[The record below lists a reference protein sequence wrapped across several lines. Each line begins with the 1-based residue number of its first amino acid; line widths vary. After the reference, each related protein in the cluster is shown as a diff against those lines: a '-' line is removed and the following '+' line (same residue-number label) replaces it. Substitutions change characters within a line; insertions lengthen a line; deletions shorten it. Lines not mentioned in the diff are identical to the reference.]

1 LTSQRVAVVT
11 GAAKGIGLAIAR
23 KLAADG
29 LAVVL
34 SDIDFAEAKARAAE
48 LPEAL
53 ALEHDVRDP
62 DQARRVVAET
72 LARYGAIDVLV
83 NNAGTNIH
91 AHPMAEITD
100 EDFDFVLNI
109 NLKGTFYTTRAV
121 IPVMTERKGGR
132 IINMSSILGLKP
144 APYVAPYVASKFAVS
159 GLTLSLAAELAQH
172 GITVN
177 SVHPGIVP
185 TELHDRVTEG
195 IVKQRGLSTDDAW
208 EWFREGIPLGRF
220 QTAEDVAALV
230 AFLASDAAKDV
241 TGSSFK
247 IDGGMGVA

>member
-1 LTSQRVAVVT
+1 
-11 GAAKGIGLAIAR
+11 
-23 KLAADG
+23 
-29 LAVVL
+29 
-34 SDIDFAEAKARAAE
+34 
-48 LPEAL
+48 
-53 ALEHDVRDP
+53 
-62 DQARRVVAET
+62 
-72 LARYGAIDVLV
+72 
-83 NNAGTNIH
+83 
-91 AHPMAEITD
+91 
-100 EDFDFVLNI
+100 
-109 NLKGTFYTTRAV
+109 
-121 IPVMTERKGGR
+121 MTERKGGR

-195 IVKQRGLSTDDAW
+195 IVKQRGLSTGDAW

-220 QTAEDVAALV
+220 QTVEDVAALV
-230 AFLASDAAKDV
+230 AFLTSDAAKDV